1 VKPESAPKKSGGR
14 SCAER
19 LFGVKSEWGS
29 ASEYFIWRLWYTF
42 SMRDPSPSHFFGLDI
57 GTSAVRC
64 VVGMIDGQDSH
75 PSIIGHGSAP
85 NLGMRRG
92 AVVHIEDVVEAVIH
106 AVTEAERLSGVQ
118 IHNATVNV
126 NGSHVVGMNSKGVI
140 AISTANR
147 QISNEDRLRAEE
159 AATIVKLPPNREI
172 IQVFAKNYR
181 LDGQDNIKDPVG
193 MQGVRLEVDTHI
205 VTAASPNLKSLG
217 LVLEKAHIKPSHYTV
232 TSLAAAEAVLSRQQK
247 ESGTLLLDI
256 GAGTTNLTVIEDGEV
271 QHVAV
276 LPLGGMHITNDLAI
290 GLKTDL
296 DIAEEVKLKHADL
309 GPDSKIG
316 SVSVVYEEKTHIFDA
331 EDIRMIT
338 EARVD
343 EILEYVDKELKKIHR
358 SRKLPGGIVLVG
370 GTANLPGIAEF
381 AKEKLELATRV
392 GALQPLS
399 GLVDTVQDPAYAGSV
414 GLMLL
419 DMLFMPTD
427 EQMVA
432 GKPNEG
438 IFGLI
443 EGLLRRFKR

>member
-1 VKPESAPKKSGGR
+1 MRESSQ
-14 SCAER
+14 
-19 LFGVKSEWGS
+19 
-29 ASEYFIWRLWYTF
+29 
-42 SMRDPSPSHFFGLDI
+42 SHFFGLDI
-57 GTSAVRC
+57 GTSSVRC
-64 VVGMIDGQDSH
+64 VVGMVDAQDPAH

-92 AVVHIEDVVEAVIH
+92 VVVHVDDVVEAVIH
-106 AVTEAERLSGVQ
+106 AITEAERLSGVQ
-118 IHNATVNV
+118 IHNATVNI
-126 NGSHVVGMNSKGVI
+126 NGSHVTGMNSRGVI

-147 QISNEDRLRAEE
+147 EISAEDRLRAEE

-205 VTAASPNLKSLG
+205 VTAASPNLKSLS
-217 LVLEKAHIKPSHYTV
+217 LVLEKANVSPSHYTV
-232 TSLAAAEAVLSRQQK
+232 TSLAAAEAVLNRQQK

-276 LPLGGMHITNDLAI
+276 LPLGGLNITNDLAI

-296 DIAEEVKLKHADL
+296 DVAEEVKLKHASL
-309 GPDSKIG
+309 EGEAKIG
-316 SVSVVYEEKTHIFDA
+316 SVSVVHEEKTHVFDA

-338 EARVD
+338 EARVE

-358 SRKLPGGIVLVG
+358 SRKLPGGVVLVG

-381 AKEKLELATRV
+381 TKEKLELATRV
-392 GALQPLS
+392 GSLQPLS
-399 GLVDTVQDPAYAGSV
+399 GLVDTVQDPAYAGAV

-419 DMLFMPTD
+419 DMLFMPMSD
-427 EQMVA
+427 QVP
-432 GKPNEG
+432 GQPNESM
-438 IFGLI
+438 FGLI
-443 EGLLRRFKR
+443 NGLIKRFKR